1 MIYCEG
7 VHKKYGKVRALH
19 NVSISCGKGEILGL
33 VGANGAG
40 KTTLFKILLGLVSAD
55 SGKVE
60 ITGEGA
66 KKIGGIIEK
75 PSLYPYLNAHENL
88 RLFAKIQGANSSKQA
103 VEASL
108 EKVGL
113 PLNRTDPVR
122 HFSMGMKQRLGI
134 AVALLNNPS
143 CLLLDEPFSGLD
155 PLGIEALK
163 ELILDLTQDSQMT
176 ILISSHILDVLS
188 TVCTN
193 LSIIHNGEIIQTGA
207 TGTILAACT
216 KSYSLCGSDIKKAS
230 FLSDYDT
237 VSNGDC
243 MTISASAAEISEI
256 IFKLSQ
262 QQIAITSCRPVLDL
276 QQLFNPKEK

>member
-7 VHKKYGKVRALH
+7 VHKQYGKVRALH

-40 KTTLFKILLGLVSAD
+40 KTTLFKILLGLVTAD
-55 SGKVE
+55 SGEVK
-60 ITGEGA
+60 IAGDGA

-108 EKVGL
+108 DQVGL

-122 HFSMGMKQRLGI
+122 NFSMGMKQRMGI

-143 CLLLDEPFSGLD
+143 GLLLDEPFSGLD

-163 ELILDLTQDSQMT
+163 QLILDLTQQTQMT
-176 ILISSHILDVLS
+176 ILISSHIIDVLS

-193 LSIIHNGEIIQTGA
+193 LSIIHNGEIVQTGA
-207 TGTILAACT
+207 TSTILAACT

-243 MTISASAAEISEI
+243 MTISASATEISEI

>member
-40 KTTLFKILLGLVSAD
+40 KTTLFKILLGLVTAD
-55 SGKVE
+55 SGEVE
-60 ITGEGA
+60 IAGDGV

-75 PSLYPYLNAHENL
+75 PALYPYLNAHENL
-88 RLFAKIQGANSSKQA
+88 RLFAKMQGADFSKIA
-103 VEASL
+103 IEASL
-108 EKVGL
+108 EQVGL

-122 HFSMGMKQRLGI
+122 NFSMGMKQRLGI

-163 ELILDLTQDSQMT
+163 QLILDLTQQTQMT
-176 ILISSHILDVLS
+176 ILISSHIIDVLS

-193 LSIIHNGEIIQTGA
+193 LSIIHNGEIVQTGA
-207 TGTILAACT
+207 TSTILAACT
-216 KSYSLCGSDIKKAS
+216 KSYSLCGSDIHKAS
-230 FLSDYDT
+230 FLSDYDA

-243 MTISASAAEISEI
+243 MTISASATEISEI

>member
-1 MIYCEG
+1 MISCQHI
-7 VHKKYGKVRALH
+7 HKKYGKVRALH

-40 KTTLFKILLGLVSAD
+40 KTTLFKILLGLVTAD

-60 ITGEGA
+60 IAGDGA

-75 PSLYPYLNAHENL
+75 PALYPYLNAHENL
-88 RLFAKIQGANSSKQA
+88 RLFAKMQGANSSKQA

-108 EKVGL
+108 EQVGL

-122 HFSMGMKQRLGI
+122 NFSMGMKQRLGI

-163 ELILDLTQDSQMT
+163 QLILDLTQQTQMT
-176 ILISSHILDVLS
+176 ILISSHIIDVLS

-193 LSIIHNGEIIQTGA
+193 LSIIHNGEIVQTGA
-207 TGTILAACT
+207 TSTILAACT

-230 FLSDYDT
+230 FLSDYET

-243 MTISASAAEISEI
+243 MTISASATEISEI

-276 QQLFNPKEK
+276 QQLFNPKQK

>member
-1 MIYCEG
+1 MIYCER
-7 VHKKYGKVRALH
+7 VNKKYGKVRAL
-19 NVSISCGKGEILGL
+19 NSASISCGKGEILGL

-40 KTTLFKILLGLVSAD
+40 KTTLFKILLGLVTPD
-55 SGKVE
+55 NGKVE
-60 ITGEGA
+60 ISGDGA

-75 PSLYPYLNAHENL
+75 PALYPYLNAHENL
-88 RLFAKIQGANSSKQA
+88 RLFAKMQGADFSKIA
-103 VEASL
+103 IEASL
-108 EKVGL
+108 EQVGL
-113 PLNRTDPVR
+113 PLHRTDPVR
-122 HFSMGMKQRLGI
+122 NFSMGMKQRLGI

-163 ELILDLTQDSQMT
+163 QLIFDLKQQTQMS
-176 ILISSHILDVLS
+176 ILISSHIIDVLS
-188 TVCTN
+188 TVCTK
-193 LSIIHNGEIIQTGA
+193 LSIIHNGEIIQSGE
-207 TGTILAACT
+207 TGTILSACT
-216 KSYSLCGSDIKKAS
+216 KSYTLCGSDIKKAS

-243 MTISASAAEISEI
+243 MTISASATEISEI

>member
-1 MIYCEG
+1 MIYCER

-40 KTTLFKILLGLVSAD
+40 KTTLFKILLGLVTAD
-55 SGKVE
+55 NGKVE
-60 ITGEGA
+60 IAGDGA

-75 PSLYPYLNAHENL
+75 PALYPYLNAHENL
-88 RLFAKIQGANSSKQA
+88 RLFAKMQGADFSKIA
-103 VEASL
+103 IEASL
-108 EKVGL
+108 EQVGL

-122 HFSMGMKQRLGI
+122 NFSMGMKQRLGI

-163 ELILDLTQDSQMT
+163 QLILDLTQQTQMT
-176 ILISSHILDVLS
+176 ILISSHIIDVLS

-193 LSIIHNGEIIQTGA
+193 LSIIHNGEIVQTGA
-207 TGTILAACT
+207 TSAILAACT

-243 MTISASAAEISEI
+243 MTISASATEISEI